1 MTKIEIVGMGCPRC
15 RQMTVDVERIVDQ
28 MGLEAEIG
36 RIDDAQTIV
45 QMGIISVPQ
54 LVIDG
59 QLINFRYRGRRSI
72 EEVLME
78 IEK

>member
-1 MTKIEIVGMGCPRC
+1 
-15 RQMTVDVERIVDQ
+15 MTVDVERIVDQ

>member
-15 RQMTVDVERIVDQ
+15 RQMTADVERIVDQ

-59 QLINFRYRGRRSI
+59 QLINFRYCGRRSI

>member
-15 RQMTVDVERIVDQ
+15 RQMTADVERIVDQ